1 MLSPEVVKQVTIV
14 VTNLIICPLFNVA
27 LLLAFSPFILTIE
40 LDISYIYP
48 YFTDEKTKAERVK
61 ASC

>member
-1 MLSPEVVKQVTIV
+1 MLSPEAVKQITIV

-27 LLLAFSPFILTIE
+27 LLVAFSPFILTIE
-40 LDISYIYP
+40 LDLSYMYP
-48 YFTDEKTKAERVK
+48 CFTDEKTKAERVK

>member
-1 MLSPEVVKQVTIV
+1 MVKQVTII

-48 YFTDEKTKAERVK
+48 YFTDEKTKVERVK